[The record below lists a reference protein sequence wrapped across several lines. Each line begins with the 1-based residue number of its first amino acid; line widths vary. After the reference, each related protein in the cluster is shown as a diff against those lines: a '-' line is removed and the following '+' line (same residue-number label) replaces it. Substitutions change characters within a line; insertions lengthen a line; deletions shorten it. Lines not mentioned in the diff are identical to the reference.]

1 MKVSEMT
8 RKISLTASSAASIHE
23 DGYVVIQQDNQII
36 LLKPEAMKTLIEA
49 YTSQLIE
56 SEGLGG
62 K

>member
-1 MKVSEMT
+1 MT
-8 RKISLTASSAASIHE
+8 HRISLTGSSTASIHE
-23 DGYVVIQQDNQII
+23 DGYVMIQQDNQII
-36 LLKPEAMKTLIEA
+36 LLKPEAMKALIEA